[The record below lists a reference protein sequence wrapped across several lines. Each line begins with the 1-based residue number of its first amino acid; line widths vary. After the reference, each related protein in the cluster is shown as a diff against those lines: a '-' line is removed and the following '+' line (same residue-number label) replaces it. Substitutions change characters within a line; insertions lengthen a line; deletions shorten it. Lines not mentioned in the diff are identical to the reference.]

1 MNGPTL
7 VVGRRAKPTETAASH
22 RLSDAPLLYTLGSFD
37 SRVTVLS
44 QQTRALNLAWSLI
57 ETKVVPVR
65 TTVAPTVGSA
75 EPLCRIAIVGAG
87 FAGLTFAAGLLK
99 KAAACEIYIFEQR
112 DTLLP
117 LQQGSDTRWLHPH
130 IYDWPADGSEA
141 SAAML
146 PVLNWTA
153 ARSSDVVVQVLGE
166 WAQTVEQQ
174 DGVHLFCNTRHLQL
188 TACSSDAKRARI
200 EWVGEERNV
209 ADGTIRDQESAARG
223 RSEIFDVVVLAVG
236 FGLEASKAS
245 YWRNETFG
253 QPSLNEPRRTFL
265 LSGQGDGAM
274 IDLLRIRISQFR
286 QDRILE
292 ELFGDKCMLVAE
304 LKTLR
309 EAFLR
314 DDNGIFDRFE
324 GLLADTSPHRE
335 SMAEVVARLDR
346 RLRRDTDVV
355 LQLLVRNVAELLDPK
370 TSRMSFQ
377 NALLVFL
384 LYRCGGFAPSTE
396 GTQALRSRFSINAD
410 SVVERHGVRPL
421 DQLRRMIPESM
432 FGTIEKYRN
441 SDPQTFGVQ
450 QATPM
455 WSGGYFGYVG
465 READTGT
472 IGDDERQRWRK
483 EYLPGATALVATS
496 LCGAI
501 AGVVERI
508 RPEAKHFRITLHR
521 TLSIHGEDLLQQ
533 ACDYLGKGLEK
544 TSATAG
550 RTFPASSATIGAAYN
565 ARRAVRTPKA
575 VSIQDLQKGMEI
587 LNLHDAARK
596 MMPGVSFVLAIPL
609 LQPTE
614 RYYAPSPVAAVMY
627 LDSRDNDFYLT
638 DDEVTQLCRI
648 LQIAARSIEAANG
661 VSFGRLRNVQLEP
674 LCENGADSPA
684 SKLAT
689 TALEILEHIE
699 PPSVT
704 RAFVLNFDHS
714 DLAPATT
721 NATTLPS
728 A

>member
-1 MNGPTL
+1 MSGPTPL
-7 VVGRRAKPTETAASH
+7 GVRPAKPTETAASH
-22 RLSDAPLLYTLGSFD
+22 RLSDTPLIYALGSFD

-65 TTVAPTVGSA
+65 TAGAPTVGSA
-75 EPLCRIAIVGAG
+75 EPSCRIAIVGAG
-87 FAGLTFAAGLLK
+87 FAGLTFAAGLLRK
-99 KAAACEIYIFEQR
+99 GAACEIYVFEQR

-166 WAQTVEQQ
+166 WAQVVEQQ
-174 DGVHLFCNTRHLQL
+174 EGVHLFCNTRHLQL
-188 TACSSDAKRARI
+188 TACSSDAHRARI

-209 ADGTIRDQESAARG
+209 TDGTIRDQEGAARG

-245 YWRNETFG
+245 YWRNETLG

-274 IDLLRIRISQFR
+274 IDLMRIRISQFR

-292 ELFGDKCMLVAE
+292 ELFGDKPALVAE
-304 LKTLR
+304 LRTLR
-309 EAFLR
+309 QAFLQ
-314 DDNGIFDRFE
+314 DEKGLFDRFE
-324 GLLADTSPHRE
+324 ELLADTSPHSE
-335 SMAEVVARLDR
+335 ALTEVVARLGR

-355 LQLLVRNVAELLDPK
+355 LQLLVRNVAELLEP
-370 TSRMSFQ
+370 TNSRMSFQ

-396 GTQALRSRFSINAD
+396 KKQALRARFSIDAD

-421 DQLRRMIPESM
+421 DQLRRMIPENM
-432 FGTIEKYRN
+432 VGIIEQRRKN
-441 SDPQTFGVQ
+441 DPQTFGVQ
-450 QATPM
+450 RATPM
-455 WSGGYFGYVG
+455 WPGGYFGYIG
-465 READTGT
+465 READTKT
-472 IGDDERQRWRK
+472 IGDDDRQRWRK
-483 EYLPGATALVATS
+483 EYLPGPTALVATS
-496 LCGAI
+496 LCGAV
-501 AGVVERI
+501 AGVVERM
-508 RPEAKHFRITLHR
+508 RPQAKHFRITLHR
-521 TLSIHGEDLLQQ
+521 ILSIHGEDLLQQ
-533 ACDYLGKGLEK
+533 TCDYLGNGLEK

-550 RTFPASSATIGAAYN
+550 RTFPASAATIGAAYST
-565 ARRAVRTPKA
+565 RRVVRTPKS
-575 VSIQDLQKGMEI
+575 VSMPELQKGMEV
-587 LNLHDAARK
+587 LKLHDAARR

-609 LQPTE
+609 LQPE
-614 RYYAPSPVAAVMY
+614 SRYFAPSPVAAVLY
-627 LDSRDNDFYLT
+627 LDSRDEDFYLE
-638 DDEVTQLCRI
+638 DDEVKQLCRI
-648 LQIAARSIEAANG
+648 FQTAARSIESADG

-674 LCENGADSPA
+674 LCENSANAPA
-684 SKLAT
+684 STLAT
-689 TALEILEHIE
+689 TVLEILEIVE
-699 PPSVT
+699 PPSVAG
-704 RAFVLNFDHS
+704 AFVLNFDHS
-714 DLAPATT
+714 DLAPATN